1 MPSHNRRTCP
11 DSGAAWK
18 YSIPAKLYE
27 ERTGKVLKREKYFRD
42 YTMEEKR
49 KILKFYED
57 SIGRKLRE
65 DEIGLNLEEAIPV
78 ISSSRPE

>member
-1 MPSHNRRTCP
+1 
-11 DSGAAWK
+11 
-18 YSIPAKLYE
+18 
-27 ERTGKVLKREKYFRD
+27 
-42 YTMEEKR
+42 MEEKR